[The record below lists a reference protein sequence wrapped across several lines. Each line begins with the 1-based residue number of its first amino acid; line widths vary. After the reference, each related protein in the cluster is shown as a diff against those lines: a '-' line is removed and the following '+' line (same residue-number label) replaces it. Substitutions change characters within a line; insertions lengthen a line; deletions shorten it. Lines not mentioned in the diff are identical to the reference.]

1 MRKILIFLMLLIS
14 LFPALIF
21 AQTGSSSSKDNWIV
35 EINGQKYYYSEFISK
50 FNMYI
55 ELTVPPDKHQEYRN
69 DKKLQ
74 KAFLEN
80 FINEIILLNKI
91 KSENFANQYKH
102 VLIFQNKQ
110 IVVEL
115 YIQKV
120 IYPTIPTPTK
130 KEVEQYYNQNSK
142 AFQNVDIEVALKQI
156 EEYLKMM
163 KLQEKINDI
172 LQEKKESIII
182 QRNQDYFEKNLK
194 TTWVLKIGD
203 DVIDYESFHTLFMEF
218 LNQIPEN
225 QREKTKYLLL
235 KQFTDSYI
243 NTYIMYKD
251 ITKNSD
257 FEKKYADY
265 IQYLNNQK
273 LIELYISMKLK
284 NKFQPVT
291 QDQVDAYYN
300 MNKSQFANYP
310 EVQAKQYI
318 YQMLSQQVLNMYI
331 SDFVQSIRDENI
343 IKRNKEFLQSIG
355 LA

>member
-1 MRKILIFLMLLIS
+1 MRKLSILIFILILMPFIIL
-14 LFPALIF
+14 
-21 AQTGSSSSKDNWIV
+21 AQTSTSSTKDNWIV
-35 EINGQKYYYSEFISK
+35 EINGQKYYYSEFINK

-55 ELTVPPDKHQEYRN
+55 ELTVPPDKQQEYKN
-69 DKKLQ
+69 DKRLL

-91 KSENFANQYKH
+91 KAENFANSYKH
-102 VLIFQNKQ
+102 VILFQNKQ

-120 IYPTIPTPTK
+120 IYPTIPNPTK
-130 KEVEQYYNQNSK
+130 KEIEQYYNQNSK
-142 AFQNVDIEVALKQI
+142 SFQNIDIEVALKQI
-156 EEYLKMM
+156 EEYLKMI
-163 KLQEKINDI
+163 KLQEKINEI
-172 LQEKKESIII
+172 LQDKKESMII

-203 DVIDYESFHTLFMEF
+203 DVIDYDSFHTLFMEF

-235 KQFTDSYI
+235 KQFTESFI

-251 ITKNSD
+251 ISKNTD
-257 FEKKYADY
+257 FEKKYDDY
-265 IQYLNNQK
+265 IQYLSNQK
-273 LIELYISMKLK
+273 LIELYISIKLK

-300 MNKSQFANYP
+300 MNKTQFAGYP
-310 EVQAKQYI
+310 EAQAKQYI

-331 SDFVQSIRDENI
+331 NDLVQTIRDENI